1 MVTRNL
7 SSFASGALFG
17 FGLCLSR
24 MVDPAV
30 VVGFAD
36 VTGAWDPRLM
46 LVMAGA
52 LLVTVP
58 GFRWVLGRMR
68 RPLCDEC
75 FHMPDKTAVDLPLVM
90 GAALFGVGWG
100 LGGVCPGPAVTGLVF
115 ERVEAWIFL
124 ASMLAGMGLHSLT
137 RGREG

>member
-1 MVTRNL
+1 MTQKL
-7 SSFASGALFG
+7 SAFASGALFG

-30 VVGFAD
+30 VVGFSD
-36 VTGAWDPRLM
+36 VTGEWDPRLL

-58 GFRWVLGRMR
+58 GFRLALTRLR
-68 RPLCDEC
+68 QPLCDEC
-75 FHMPDKTAVDLPLVM
+75 FHLPDKTGVDRPLVL
-90 GAALFGVGWG
+90 GAVLFGIGWG
-100 LGGVCPGPAVTGLVF
+100 LGGVCPGPAVAGLVF

-124 ASMLAGMGLHSLT
+124 ASMLAGMGLHSLVP
-137 RGREG
+137 RRAGE